1 MFIKSNTPIKATGM
15 SKSPYDMLTRL
26 AFVKGSISNGVT
38 ILGPADTTVFAQES
52 YAGQGL
58 R

>member
-1 MFIKSNTPIKATGM
+1 M

-26 AFVKGSISNGVT
+26 AFVKGSISNDVT

>member
-1 MFIKSNTPIKATGM
+1 M

-26 AFVKGSISNGVT
+26 ALGKGSISNGVT